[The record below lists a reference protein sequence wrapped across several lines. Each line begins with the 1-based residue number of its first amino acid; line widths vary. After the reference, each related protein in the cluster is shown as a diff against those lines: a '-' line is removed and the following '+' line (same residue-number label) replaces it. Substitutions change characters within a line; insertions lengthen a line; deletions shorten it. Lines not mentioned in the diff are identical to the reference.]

1 MLILGWIGWGRPRP
15 TSLSADEQYSHV
27 SLWCMLSSPLLIGC
41 DMTKLDAYSLNLLTN
56 DEVIAVN
63 QDELGKQA
71 TCVYRLYEVDGLVTD
86 VRVYAKDLA
95 DGSRA
100 VAFFNVGAEPVKEF
114 AKLGLSGR
122 QVARDLWRQK
132 DVATVDTT
140 KDSLPLSL
148 PGHGVTLTKFSAAK

>member
-1 MLILGWIGWGRPRP
+1 
-15 TSLSADEQYSHV
+15 
-27 SLWCMLSSPLLIGC
+27 
-41 DMTKLDAYSLNLLTN
+41 MTKLDAFSLNLLTN

-71 TCVYRLYEVDGLVTD
+71 TCVYRLYEVDGLVAD
-86 VRVYAKDLA
+86 VRVYAKDLV

-100 VAFFNVGAEPVKEF
+100 VAFFNVGSESVKLDFKDF

-132 DVATVDTT
+132 DIVSLDTS

-148 PGHGVTLTKFSAAK
+148 PGHGVMLTKFSAAK